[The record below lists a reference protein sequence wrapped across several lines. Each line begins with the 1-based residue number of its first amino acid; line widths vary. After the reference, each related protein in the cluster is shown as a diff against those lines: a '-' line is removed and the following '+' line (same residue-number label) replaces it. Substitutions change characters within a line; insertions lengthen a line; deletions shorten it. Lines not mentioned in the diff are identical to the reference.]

1 MRRSALLRPGAR
13 YFCEPLEIRRLLSTI
28 TWVNRGSA
36 GGTDSDNFN
45 AVFGTLA
52 TQARTVIDADIS
64 YWERVVANFNYSDGT
79 DTYKLTINMAAT
91 AQGAGSGG
99 VGANTSQPTA
109 FIGTAPNNKP
119 SAATITIGWRSGIT
133 AGTNSAAGWYL
144 DPTPF
149 DNSEFQGTLQN
160 AFTEFNSI
168 SLGGADLLT
177 GIMHEIGHAM
187 GLYAASSQIKAL
199 STNTGVTDTLNTPVV
214 TPVNTNTYW
223 LFKGPSVSTLWT
235 SYDSGGASGGASN
248 AGGAQHAAPSG
259 ASATVNG
266 VTYVGNYDLMNA
278 FFSNRSTMSDNDVL
292 MLKDAYGYSVTL
304 PDTFGTF
311 YDTVD
316 SSGLLRITGTSGADT
331 ITVSATANAVSVSME
346 LGSPVAGIDPTGF
359 FTSTFFTSVTSIQIN
374 SLGGGDNINILQT
387 GSIPVTISGGG
398 GANLDV
404 DGAFGTTTVGANS
417 IVGSG
422 QDIPSIAGVA
432 NVTLTGTTGNDVF
445 NVQGEPDTGSFV
457 LDGSLGNDTIN
468 FDTSGHDDTTLL
480 GNDGNDFI
488 NFEGSGNSGC
498 GRRDWHGRA

>member
-1 MRRSALLRPGAR
+1 MRRSALLRLGAR

-99 VGANTSQPTA
+99 VARTQVSPPLLSAPRPTTNPLPRRSRSAGDRASRPEPTA
-109 FIGTAPNNKP
+109 PPAGISIPRLLTTA
-119 SAATITIGWRSGIT
+119 SFRERFRMRSRSST
-133 AGTNSAAGWYL
+133 RSRL
-144 DPTPF
+144 
-149 DNSEFQGTLQN
+149 E
-160 AFTEFNSI
+160 
-168 SLGGADLLT
+168 ADLLT

-292 MLKDAYGYSVTL
+292 MLKDAYGYSVSL

-316 SSGLLRITGTSGADT
+316 STGLLRITGTSGADT

-404 DGAFGTTTVGANS
+404 DGAFGTTTVGVNS
-417 IVGSG
+417 IIGSG
-422 QDIPSIAGVA
+422 QDIPSYSGVA
-432 NVTLTGTTGNDVF
+432 NLSVTGTTGNDIFDV
-445 NVQGEPDTGSFV
+445 TG
-457 LDGSLGNDTIN
+457 LPLR
-468 FDTSGHDDTTLL
+468 HD
-480 GNDGNDFI
+480 
-488 NFEGSGNSGC
+488 C
-498 GRRDWHGRA
+498 GGRQHGQRHDQLQRHRRRQHHAPGQ